1 MIGRDAFRVGDRI
14 ELMLFYGFHDE
25 PPPQGTV
32 VSVGRMIR
40 CKMDRNGK
48 VVRFE
53 PSDLRVI
60 DKRKR

>member
-1 MIGRDAFRVGDRI
+1 
-14 ELMLFYGFHDE
+14 MLFCSLVGE

-32 VSVGRMIR
+32 VAIGYRTVN

-48 VVRFE
+48 VVCFE

-60 DKRKR
+60 PRPKGKPR